1 MTSAARLGRELL
13 DGTREKIRPLSVRQA
28 SHPLTSAASPGQR
41 TERGSHARAVPDR
54 LDSGFRPANP
64 PTPPR
69 SLGTHSALRAGRPLL
84 TRPAGRSAI
93 APGSGHAASAD
104 RCHSY
109 PQGQHTPW
117 TQVPGPATVV
127 IPAQKTR

>member
-54 LDSGFRPANP
+54 LDSGPAGESAHAAALPRNALRSSRGPSAAHPSGRTVRGSRRAAATRRQRIGATAIHRGSTRPG
-64 PTPPR
+64 PR
-69 SLGTHSALRAGRPLL
+69 SQGRPRL
-84 TRPAGRSAI
+84 
-93 APGSGHAASAD
+93 
-104 RCHSY
+104 
-109 PQGQHTPW
+109 
-117 TQVPGPATVV
+117 
-127 IPAQKTR
+127 

>member
-13 DGTREKIRPLSVRQA
+13 DGTREKIRPPSVRQA

-41 TERGSHARAVPDR
+41 TERGSHARASPDACTA
-54 LDSGFRPANP
+54 F
-64 PTPPR
+64 
-69 SLGTHSALRAGRPLL
+69 
-84 TRPAGRSAI
+84 PAGESAHAAAPSERTPISARAVRFSPVRPDGPRI

-109 PQGQHTPW
+109 PQGQQTPW

>member
-64 PTPPR
+64 PTPPPR
-69 SLGTHSALRAGRPLL
+69 SLGTLSALAVRCSPVRPDGP
-84 TRPAGRSAI
+84 RI
-93 APGSGHAASAD
+93 ALGSGHAASAD